1 MFRPSRTWARSAAS
15 DCRPRPSPVLERVEV
30 RVRHPGPVHRALVAG
45 LASGEDGEPDGHE
58 DGDDG
63 VIQDHSLVRRSENEE
78 GHRPVSDCHE
88 QRRRTSSRGSG
99 YIVIQTNWSLA
110 SVLWRGFRAGA
121 GTPRL
126 RRRRVVRS
134 SLTRPVRTDRMATPA
149 YPARTGR
156 RDPLAPCPA
165 RDAGRPARWRAV
177 VVATRLPRSSERSW
191 RPGPWALAR
200 RRRTPSRPRRAT

>member
-1 MFRPSRTWARSAAS
+1 VFRPSRTWARSAAS

-88 QRRRTSSRGSG
+88 QRRRDEQPGQRIHRHPDQLEPCQRAVARLSGRRGHAATAPATSRSVFLDETSPHRSHGH
-99 YIVIQTNWSLA
+99 A
-110 SVLWRGFRAGA
+110 SVPGA
-121 GTPRL
+121 H
-126 RRRRVVRS
+126 RS
-134 SLTRPVRTDRMATPA
+134 ARPVGSLPR
-149 YPARTGR
+149 ARRGT
-156 RDPLAPCPA
+156 
-165 RDAGRPARWRAV
+165 
-177 VVATRLPRSSERSW
+177 ATRLPRSSERSW